1 MATKIWI
8 NIGFLSDSTK
18 LLTWTIV
25 VFSYD
30 RWGSLYGL
38 FIKSFHYKAYIKHA
52 TQFSAAQTS
61 PALRPIATIL
71 DLNPGWQSDLVG
83 SGYTKNVLRE
93 YTFHIVVFDSEHIYL
108 DICLGQWFSR
118 SQMIKIFV
126 WEFSNLA
133 WRVSQSQNG
142 NPILSANEMIA
153 DDRITCIW

>member
-8 NIGFLSDSTK
+8 KIGSGNGFLSDSTK

-61 PALRPIATIL
+61 PALRPIATVL
-71 DLNPGWQSDLVG
+71 LSHRVC
-83 SGYTKNVLRE
+83 SVTKLYPYEDNMG
-93 YTFHIVVFDSEHIYL
+93 D
-108 DICLGQWFSR
+108 
-118 SQMIKIFV
+118 
-126 WEFSNLA
+126 N
-133 WRVSQSQNG
+133 
-142 NPILSANEMIA
+142 
-153 DDRITCIW
+153 